1 MMTAGFVAPYLLD
14 TTMRFVEAAA
24 RLPDARTAL
33 ITCEPE
39 DRLPPQL
46 RDSLAGHWRIDDA
59 LDPGQIAAA
68 VQGLSR
74 QLGPVERLLAVLE
87 QLQVPLAQVREHL
100 GIGGMD
106 PVTATNFRD
115 KAQMKTVLRAAGVP
129 CARHTLAV
137 SPADAIE
144 FAERAG
150 FPLVVKPP
158 AGAGAKSTFRLDAPA
173 DLGAWLEVAP
183 PTPDRPAQI
192 EEFLTGDEG
201 SYDSVMVDGQ
211 VVWDSVSNYLPTP
224 LEVLRNPWMQWVV
237 LLPRDISGPQYAGI
251 RGVAP
256 QALKALGLGTGLTH
270 MEWFRRPDGS
280 VAVSEVGARPPGAQ
294 ITSMLCYVHD
304 FDLYTAWAA
313 LMVHGRFDPPER
325 KWAAGTVY
333 LRGQGAG
340 QVTAIH
346 GLDTLPAEVTSLVV
360 DSRLPRAGQ
369 PSSGS
374 YEGDGYITIRHP
386 DTEVVTAALKQL
398 VSTVRVELG

>member
-340 QVTAIH
+340 QVMAIH
-346 GLDTLPAEVTSLVV
+346 GLDTLPPEVTSLVV

-369 PSSGS
+369 LSSGS

>member
-1 MMTAGFVAPYLLD
+1 MVTAGFVAPYLLD
-14 TTMRFVEAAA
+14 TTTRFVEAAA
-24 RLPDARTAL
+24 RLPDVRLAL
-33 ITCEPE
+33 ITCEPA

-46 RDSLAGHWRIDDA
+46 RDTLAGHWRIDDP

-74 QLGPVERLLAVLE
+74 QLGQVERLLAVLE

-100 GIGGMD
+100 GIAGMD
-106 PVTATNFRD
+106 PVTANNFRD
-115 KAQMKTVLRAAGVP
+115 KDQMKTVLRAAGVP
-129 CARHTLAV
+129 CAGHKLAV

-158 AGAGAKSTFRLDAPA
+158 AGAGAKSTFRLDAPG
-173 DLGAWLEVAP
+173 DLAAWLEMAP
-183 PTPDRPAQI
+183 PTPERPAQI

-201 SYDSVMVDGQ
+201 SYDSVMVNGQ

-237 LLPRDISGPQYAGI
+237 LLPRDIGGPEYAGI
-251 RGVAP
+251 RQVAP
-256 QALKALGLGTGLTH
+256 QALKALGLSTGLSH

-304 FDLYTAWAA
+304 FDLYSAWAA
-313 LMVHGRFDPPER
+313 LMVHGGFDPPPR
-325 KWAAGTVY
+325 NWAAGTVY

-340 QVTAIH
+340 QVRATH
-346 GLDTLPAEVTSLVV
+346 GLDELPPEVTSLVV
-360 DSRLPRAGQ
+360 DSQLPRPGQ

-374 YEGDGYITIRHP
+374 YEGDGYITVRHP
-386 DTEVVTAALKQL
+386 DTGVVTAALKQL